1 VTSAA
6 DSLPGDAEALPW
18 YHTIDLGGGVV
29 TKGFVDTRSA
39 ASRLPFPPSL
49 EGRRCLDVGTQNGFW
64 AFEMER
70 RGAAE
75 VIGIDLA
82 DKAERDF
89 PGGPGADQ
97 PQGQDADQDGGVSRR
112 GFDLAKEAL
121 GSRAEW
127 QPLSVYDLSPDAVGK
142 FDFVFVG
149 SLLLHLRDPVGA
161 LERVRGVCRGEVLVF
176 DVVDPIRSVISRRP
190 SALLD
195 GRRVWWWTP
204 NWQGLRRMIESAGL
218 EVVERGPLTF
228 VPGGAG
234 RQRPGWREAA
244 RLGLL
249 GLLAATKVSPQIG
262 VLARPAARRA
272 SS

>member
-1 VTSAA
+1 VSSAA
-6 DSLPGDAEALPW
+6 GSLRLDAEALPW

-29 TKGFVDTRSA
+29 TKGFVDTRSSV
-39 ASRLPFPPSL
+39 SRLPVPPSL
-49 EGRRCLDVGTQNGFW
+49 EGMRCLDVGTQNGFW

-70 RGAAE
+70 RGAGE
-75 VIGIDLA
+75 VIGIDLP

-89 PGGPGADQ
+89 PGSAAPDE
-97 PQGQDADQDGGVSRR
+97 PRSSDPEQDGGVSRR
-112 GFDLAKEAL
+112 GFDVAKEAL
-121 GSRAEW
+121 GSQAEW
-127 QPLSVYDLSPDAVGK
+127 RPMSVYDLSPEVIGT
-142 FDFVFVG
+142 FDVVFVG

-161 LERVRGVCRGEVLVF
+161 LERVRGVCRGETLVF
-176 DVVDPIRSVISRRP
+176 DVVDPIRSVIGRRP

-204 NWQGLRRMIESAGL
+204 NWQGLRRMIESAGF
-218 EVVERGPLTF
+218 EIVDRGPLTF

-249 GLLAATKVSPQIG
+249 GLLAATKGSPQIG
-262 VLARPAARRA
+262 VRARPAAR
-272 SS
+272 